1 MLEGFKYSDSATK
14 CKTPFSKRL
23 SRERQT
29 MNCVYCR
36 DVITLVTGRCITLT
50 SQYLKLQ
57 RILEFVRHRLHYLTS
72 LSEPP
77 TRRKICLFACT
88 KLFTG
93 QMHFLSPNQQ
103 LTKTYSGDGSINCH
117 YRFDENCKKV
127 FSGSV
132 AT

>member
-1 MLEGFKYSDSATK
+1 MHYTHQSVFEIAKNTGIRPSSVALSYELIRATHSEENMPV
-14 CKTPFSKRL
+14 C
-23 SRERQT
+23 
-29 MNCVYCR
+29 
-36 DVITLVTGRCITLT
+36 
-50 SQYLKLQ
+50 
-57 RILEFVRHRLHYLTS
+57 LHQ
-72 LSEPP
+72 
-77 TRRKICLFACT
+77 
-88 KLFTG
+88 LFTG